1 MRLIPIAALALLAA
15 ACAPTRQD
23 FANRCAG
30 FGFQPGTPD
39 MARCI
44 MDSENRYRDGM
55 MQIIRDSQPPRP
67 QPVYV
72 VPGTR
77 F

>member
-1 MRLIPIAALALLAA
+1 MRLTPIAALALLAA

-30 FGFQPGTPD
+30 YGFQPGTSD

-44 MDSENRYRDGM
+44 RDSENRYQDGTI
-55 MQIIRDSQPPRP
+55 QIIRDSQPPPPRS
-67 QPVYV
+67 
-72 VPGTR
+72 R
-77 F
+77 SM